1 MGINGKPWRL
11 LKNWYEG
18 VSGYVMVDGESSEKF
33 GVERGVRQGSVLSP
47 SLFLLVMDPL
57 LRQSGRSQVWVY
69 PSIISTWEASFM
81 LINSR
86 NVTRQIF
93 LDQFACLS
101 SQDYLDN
108 GNTTG
113 AMRMHISAHILGPNA
128 HAY

>member
-1 MGINGKPWRL
+1 
-11 LKNWYEG
+11 
-18 VSGYVMVDGESSEKF
+18 
-33 GVERGVRQGSVLSP
+33 
-47 SLFLLVMDPL
+47 MDPL

-69 PSIISTWEASFM
+69 PSIMEASFM

-113 AMRMHISAHILGPNA
+113 AMRMHILAHILGPNA